1 MEVENYE
8 GAKSSINLDNLLEI
22 LGNPTRRVI
31 LAKLAK
37 VPHSTSEL
45 ANELGISRQA
55 VHSQLVFLSE
65 KGIIE
70 KIESDDKRGGT
81 YRIKSDISLS
91 IDISPDYYGVKYN
104 ISEIKGNSKIMQL
117 KDIGCSTDYKKIKQP
132 DEKIRFL
139 GEKIKEI
146 EEHIRNLERERSD
159 LLQNKQCFISE
170 LKNIMEEKY
179 KNRLRETIE
188 KRQFKAKNVRESLNL
203 IEEIFYTLF
212 FNPNK
217 YYKRIDIDNLLDDMF
232 YSDMDT
238 IERAQNRISI
248 EPLLKDLSNL
258 MDFFKE
264 DEDFW
269 FFDI

>member
-1 MEVENYE
+1 MEKYE
-8 GAKSSINLDNLLEI
+8 GGKKPINLDTLLEI

-55 VHSQLVFLSE
+55 VHSQLEILNKKE
-65 KGIIE
+65 IIE
-70 KIESDDKRGGT
+70 KIGTDEKRGGT

-91 IDISPDYYGVKYN
+91 IDISPDYYGVKYSV
-104 ISEIKGNSKIMQL
+104 SEIGENSKIIQL
-117 KDIGCSTDYKKIKQP
+117 KDTGCSTDYKKIKLP
-132 DEKIRFL
+132 N
-139 GEKIKEI
+139 EKIKFLAEKIQEI
-146 EEHIRNLERERSD
+146 EDSIRNFEGKRYD
-159 LLQNKQCFISE
+159 LLQNKQCFIAE
-170 LKNIMEEKY
+170 LKSIMEDKY
-179 KNRLRETIE
+179 RGRLIKTIE
-188 KRQFKAKNVRESLNL
+188 KRQFKAKNIKESLNL

-217 YYKRIDIDNLLDDMF
+217 YYKRIEIDNLLDDMF
-232 YSDMDT
+232 FSDIDS

-264 DEDFW
+264 EEDFW
-269 FFDI
+269 FFDF